1 MKAVTVAVGRALR
14 ETGQALDRAGSM
26 LQGNYAF
33 KESLSRHRRIM
44 PLDEL
49 RPAVSED
56 AFVAPNASVIG
67 ELPSGESFF
76 FSPSLTTVL
85 VAGDVSLGHRVVV
98 WYGAVLRG
106 DRSAIRVG
114 EGSSIGDRVVA
125 HGTVTQS
132 VSIGQRVTVGQGAV
146 LHGCT
151 VADDVVIGPNALVFG
166 AVEKQAQVAPG
177 ALVLETVKSGQLW
190 GGQPARFVRDLTT
203 EEIAS
208 FSALASTNGEL
219 AKKHKEEHDRSEA
232 QRQHRRDYDDFNT
245 GARTNVYHEHP
256 F

>member
-1 MKAVTVAVGRALR
+1 M
-14 ETGQALDRAGSM
+14 
-26 LQGNYAF
+26 
-33 KESLSRHRRIM
+33 
-44 PLDEL
+44 
-49 RPAVSED
+49 
-56 AFVAPNASVIG
+56 
-67 ELPSGESFF
+67 
-76 FSPSLTTVL
+76 
-85 VAGDVSLGHRVVV
+85 VV

-106 DRSAIRVG
+106 DRSAIRIG

-132 VSIGQRVTVGQGAV
+132 VSIGERVTVGQGAV

-166 AVEKQAQVAPG
+166 TVEKQAQVAPG
-177 ALVLETVKSGQLW
+177 ALVLEGQTVKSGQLW
-190 GGQPARFVRDLTT
+190 GGQPARFVRDLSA

-208 FSALASTNGEL
+208 FSALVVSNGEL

-232 QRQHRRDYDDFNT
+232 QRQHRRDYNEYNT
-245 GARTNVYHEHP
+245 DARSNIYHEHP